1 MPKWTAKFFAN
12 SSPLTQQQ
20 GGAMQGG
27 AKRWF
32 RLRDVSMRVKLPM
45 GFAGF
50 AFVAVMAVMAVSS
63 MLTKSAQMKAADEV
77 FGISVSARADRLN
90 TWLANVEA
98 TLLTTAAGRQTVDA
112 VYNLGSTFN
121 DLKDDAKQALQKIYV
136 ADNPHPAGKRHLL
149 DRGEGPELYN
159 SEHAKFHHSF
169 RTLMEQN
176 KFYDVFLIN
185 RDGNVVYTVYKEAD
199 FADNLVTGPLAETGL
214 GRVYA
219 QAMKAKPGE
228 VILSEFEPYA
238 PSAGSYAL
246 FMATPVVSDM
256 GKNVGVLAI
265 QMPIDILS
273 SLVSEGEMVGS
284 SSEIYLLG
292 SNSRALTPSRHEG
305 MFAVGDSLKKLT
317 HVEEGWLAPQLKME
331 NVLLQSGNLG
341 AAHSYL
347 LQKRG
352 SSWLLVAE
360 RDNADI
366 LSAYYD
372 LLTLQVAVG
381 AGALILVALAGLW
394 AARSF
399 AKPISNINTSIKN
412 VAAGDYETAVPY
424 TDQKDEVGTI
434 AVSLDEMR
442 AALAKARAQDAERA
456 ARQAEQTDVVSQ
468 LTAGLQALSNGDLTQ
483 TIERPFAESYEV
495 LRDYFNT
502 TVQKMRDSMTQIA
515 SATESIRAQTG
526 EMTKASEELAHRTE
540 VQAATL
546 EQTAAAMDQMTSSV
560 KSAADGVREVESIVG
575 EARKDADDCGNVVK
589 EAVSAMSEIEKSSDQ
604 ISQIIGVIDDIAF
617 QTNLLAL
624 NAGVEAARAG
634 DAGRGFAVV
643 ASEVGALAQ
652 RSSTA
657 AKEIK
662 TLIGTSSQHVGRGV
676 DRVKQAGA
684 ALQQI
689 ARRVTHISTLTTDI
703 STGASEQSIGLN
715 EINVGVTQLDQA
727 TQKNAAMA
735 EEANAASQLM
745 ANGAE
750 ELAMLV
756 ARFKLPT
763 QEIAPTRPNF
773 APSAPEKLIQRETS
787 LGLTITPQTSPVG
800 AIDRPS
806 AQYDTPLPQRAVG
819 ANARGVWQDF

>member
-1 MPKWTAKFFAN
+1 MPKWTSKIFAN
-12 SSPLTQQQ
+12 SPAPAAALN
-20 GGAMQGG
+20 G
-27 AKRWF
+27 AKRGF
-32 RLRDVSMRVKLPM
+32 RLRDVSMRVKLPVA
-45 GFAGF
+45 FAGF
-50 AFVAVMAVMAVSS
+50 AFIAVMSVMAVSS
-63 MLTKSAQMKAADEV
+63 MLTRTAQMTAAEEV
-77 FGISVSARADRLN
+77 FRVSVSARADRLY
-90 TWLANVEA
+90 TWLGNLES
-98 TLLTTAAGRQTVDA
+98 TLLTTAAGKQTVDA
-112 VYNLGSTFN
+112 VYTLSATFN
-121 DLKDDAKQALQKIYV
+121 DLKENAKETLQKAYI
-136 ADNPHPAGKRHLL
+136 ADNPHPVGKRHLL
-149 DRGEGPELYN
+149 DRAAGAELYN

-199 FADNLVTGPLAETGL
+199 FADNLVTGDLAESGL

-219 QAMKAKPGE
+219 QAMKAEPGE
-228 VILSEFEPYA
+228 VILSDFEPYA
-238 PSAGSYAL
+238 PSAGAYAL
-246 FMATPVVSDM
+246 FMATPVVSEM

-265 QMPIDILS
+265 QLPIDILS
-273 SLVSEGEMVGS
+273 NLVAEGEIVGETT
-284 SSEIYLLG
+284 EIYLLG
-292 SNSRALTPSRHEG
+292 SNSRTLTDSRHDG
-305 MFAVGDSLKKLT
+305 TFAVGDEMENLQ
-317 HVEEGWLAPQLKME
+317 HIQEGWLKPQVEMD
-331 NVLLQSGNLG
+331 NVTLQSGNLG
-341 AAHSYL
+341 ASQTYL

-366 LSAYYD
+366 LSGYYA
-372 LLTLQVAVG
+372 LLTMQVLVG
-381 AGALILVALAGLW
+381 AGALALTAVAGFW
-394 AARSF
+394 TARGF
-399 AKPISNINTSIKN
+399 AKPISNINASIKN
-412 VAAGDYETAVPY
+412 VAAGDYDSAVPY
-424 TDQKDEVGTI
+424 IDQKDEVGTI

-442 AALAKARAQDAERA
+442 GALATARAQDIEKQN
-456 ARQAEQTDVVSQ
+456 RQAEQADVVAQ
-468 LTAGLQALSNGDLTQ
+468 LTAGLQSLSNGDLTQ
-483 TIERPFAESYEV
+483 TIDKPFAESYEV

-502 TVQKMRDSMTQIA
+502 TVQKMRDSMHQIA

-662 TLIGTSSQHVGRGV
+662 TLIGTSSQHVERGV

-750 ELAMLV
+750 ELALLV
-756 ARFKLPT
+756 ARFKLPN
-763 QEIAPTRPNF
+763 QEF
-773 APSAPEKLIQRETS
+773 APS
-787 LGLTITPQTSPVG
+787 
-800 AIDRPS
+800 RPS
-806 AQYDTPLPQRAVG
+806 FATSALDKPAAQNDAVLDLPGAPSSRANPAAERFAVQDDAPAPMPQRAAAG
-819 ANARGVWQDF
+819 NARGVWQDF